1 MMRSPVGGGT
11 NACRSQ
17 NKGAI
22 TAVAFSPVVR
32 AHLPAAGPCLIAE
45 RVASVPL
52 LNPSE
57 PPFHPRRPRCP
68 APTTKVRCYCFA
80 QVAAATVIVMP

>member
-17 NKGAI
+17 NTGAI
-22 TAVAFSPVVR
+22 AAVAFSPVVR

-52 LNPSE
+52 LDPPEPS
-57 PPFHPRRPRCP
+57 FHPRRSWCP
-68 APTTKVRCYCFA
+68 ASTTKVRCCCFA

>member
-1 MMRSPVGGGT
+1 LYSAPWFELM
-11 NACRSQ
+11 
-17 NKGAI
+17 
-22 TAVAFSPVVR
+22 
-32 AHLPAAGPCLIAE
+32 LLAAAPCLIAE

-57 PPFHPRRPRCP
+57 PPFHPRRSRCP
-68 APTTKVRCYCFA
+68 APTTKVRCCCFA